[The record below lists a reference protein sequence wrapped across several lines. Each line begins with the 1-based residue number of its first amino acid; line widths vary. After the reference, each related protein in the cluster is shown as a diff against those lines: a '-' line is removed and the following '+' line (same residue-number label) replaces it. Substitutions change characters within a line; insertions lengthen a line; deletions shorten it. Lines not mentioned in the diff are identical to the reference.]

1 MFFKIIIKA
10 QDSPWT
16 RFVRCLPLEKLCCN
30 LRKRADV
37 MLSPSAEL
45 RINTAKHLALS
56 RCYEDEI
63 LRLRLRLTLRHSLRR
78 GKVRIGV
85 HEFLSRCHPHLSPP
99 PPRGKMEIGI
109 PRNCD
114 VIVTFLIV
122 LWLTIATIKCDA
134 QDKKLDSFTISFAS
148 VSGTRAPLWIAKD
161 LGLFEKYGLDGNLVY
176 IASGVTSVNAL
187 LGGSV
192 DIIAASGSSAVGAA
206 ARGAPLVIIAS
217 LGHIAYKLIAHPS
230 ITSVQ
235 GLKGKIIGSSRIGA
249 GTDFALQRLLPKLGL
264 TPGKDVTLLPTGISE
279 SDRRLLMLV
288 QGKIDATLGT
298 EDNLLQLAARGMKFS
313 VLADLYEAGVYTT
326 GSDIATNRQLFKQK
340 PRQLKAFLMAISEG
354 IYIGRTHKEQAYRV
368 YRKYLKVEDPK
379 MLESMHKNYL
389 LGSIPARPFP
399 KEEAIQNDIE
409 DLSHSYAHL
418 KGRKA
423 AEFVDISLLKSL
435 EDEGFF
441 KKFYGK

>member
-1 MFFKIIIKA
+1 M
-10 QDSPWT
+10 W
-16 RFVRCLPLEKLCCN
+16 
-30 LRKRADV
+30 
-37 MLSPSAEL
+37 
-45 RINTAKHLALS
+45 
-56 RCYEDEI
+56 
-63 LRLRLRLTLRHSLRR
+63 RLTVLLLLIFAALLLPGSTR
-78 GKVRIGV
+78 G
-85 HEFLSRCHPHLSPP
+85 
-99 PPRGKMEIGI
+99 
-109 PRNCD
+109 
-114 VIVTFLIV
+114 
-122 LWLTIATIKCDA
+122 

-217 LGHIAYKLIAHPS
+217 LGHIAYKLIAHPN
-230 ITSVQ
+230 ITTVQ

-264 TPGKDVTLLPTGISE
+264 TPGKDVTLLATGISE
-279 SDRRLLMLV
+279 SDRRLLMLM

-298 EDNLLQLAARGMKFS
+298 EDNLLQLATKGMKFS
-313 VLADLYEAGVYTT
+313 VLADVYEAGIYTT
-326 GSDIATNRQLFKQK
+326 GSDIATSRQLLKQK
-340 PRQLKAFLMAISEG
+340 PRQLKAFLMAIIEG
-354 IYIGRTHKEQAYRV
+354 TFIGRTQKEQALRV
-368 YRKYLKVEDPK
+368 YRKYLKIEDPK
-379 MLESMHKNYL
+379 MLDSMHKNYL

-423 AEFVDISLLKSL
+423 GEFLDISLLKSL

-441 KKFYGK
+441 KKLYGK

>member
-1 MFFKIIIKA
+1 M
-10 QDSPWT
+10 
-16 RFVRCLPLEKLCCN
+16 R
-30 LRKRADV
+30 
-37 MLSPSAEL
+37 
-45 RINTAKHLALS
+45 
-56 RCYEDEI
+56 
-63 LRLRLRLTLRHSLRR
+63 RLTVLLLLVFTALLLPSS
-78 GKVRIGV
+78 GK
-85 HEFLSRCHPHLSPP
+85 
-99 PPRGKMEIGI
+99 
-109 PRNCD
+109 
-114 VIVTFLIV
+114 
-122 LWLTIATIKCDA
+122 A

-161 LGLFEKYGLDGNLVY
+161 LGLFEKYGLEGNLVY

-217 LGHIAYKLIAHPS
+217 LGHIAYKLIAHPN
-230 ITSVQ
+230 ITTVQ

-264 TPGKDVTLLPTGISE
+264 IPGKDVTLLATGISE
-279 SDRRLLMLV
+279 SDRRLLMLM

-298 EDNLLQLAARGMKFS
+298 EDNLLQLAAKGMKFS
-313 VLADLYEAGVYTT
+313 VLADVYEAGIYTT
-326 GSDIATNRQLFKQK
+326 GSDIATSRQLVKQK
-340 PRQLKAFLMAISEG
+340 PRQLKAFLMAITEG
-354 IYIGRTHKEQAYRV
+354 TFIGRMQKEQALRV
-368 YRKYLKVEDPK
+368 YRKYLKIEDPK
-379 MLESMHKNYL
+379 MLDSMHKNYL

-423 AEFVDISLLKSL
+423 GEFLDISLLKSL

-441 KKFYGK
+441 KKLYGK